1 VRRDGISLADCLMDA
16 VIGNAMRTDR
26 RDSVQMTRSIMLPG
40 LRPPE
45 RKVLRSWLRK
55 ARADGI
61 DAIEDLAS
69 RPWPGIRADTIL
81 GVYRIGRSHASW
93 LIVGNAN
100 GWAVASLD
108 DASVSNRFSTLA
120 AALAAIRPI
129 DATRH
134 PRRQPHLH

>member
-1 VRRDGISLADCLMDA
+1 MDA

>member
-1 VRRDGISLADCLMDA
+1 MDA
-16 VIGNAMRTDR
+16 VIGSAMRTDR

>member
-1 VRRDGISLADCLMDA
+1 
-16 VIGNAMRTDR
+16 
-26 RDSVQMTRSIMLPG
+26 MLPG